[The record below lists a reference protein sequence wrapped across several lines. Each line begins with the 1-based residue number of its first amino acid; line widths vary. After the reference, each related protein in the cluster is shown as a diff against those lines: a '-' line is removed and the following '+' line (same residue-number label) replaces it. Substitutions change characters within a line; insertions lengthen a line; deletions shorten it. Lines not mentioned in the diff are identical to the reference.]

1 MLILQKLKDKGPA
14 TILPLACACFVIYL
28 GYHGL
33 YGDRGLVKF
42 MDLNHDIERSEY
54 ALAAL
59 RKERQ
64 ILHIRTRH
72 LRPETLDRDLL
83 DERARA
89 LLSYAMPDEIVIF
102 DPADSLIGNN

>member
-14 TILPLACACFVIYL
+14 SILPLACACFVIYL

-33 YGDRGLVKF
+33 YGDRGLAKF
-42 MDLNHDIERSEY
+42 MGLNHDIERSEY